1 LPTRRV
7 GGTIG
12 RMAPSDIDSS
22 VGHSFSLEIDGVQIA
37 GIAEVS
43 GLALEQEVR
52 EIKETA
58 ADGTLIIRKLPGRP
72 KAGEVTLIRALTAD
86 QSFENWV
93 RTLRANPTTAR
104 KTGSLSVFNVAGTR
118 LRRYR
123 LVNAWPN
130 SLEIGTTKAGDNS
143 VLTEKLTLLCER
155 LEPE

>member
-1 LPTRRV
+1 MGGMALP
-7 GGTIG
+7 
-12 RMAPSDIDSS
+12 DIDSS
-22 VGHSFSLEIDGVQIA
+22 VGRSFSLEIDGVQIA

-58 ADGTLIIRKLPGRP
+58 ADGTMIIRKLPGRP
-72 KAGEVTLIRALTAD
+72 SAGEVTLIRALTAD

-93 RTLRANPTTAR
+93 KTLRSDPTTAR
-104 KTGSLSVFNVAGTR
+104 KTGSINVFNAAGAR

-123 LVNAWPN
+123 LVNAWPK
-130 SLEIGTTKAGDNS
+130 SLEIGTKAGDTS

>member
-1 LPTRRV
+1 MGGMALP
-7 GGTIG
+7 
-12 RMAPSDIDSS
+12 DIDSS
-22 VGHSFSLEIDGVQIA
+22 VGRSFSLEIDGVQIA

-58 ADGTLIIRKLPGRP
+58 ADGTIIIRKLPGRRP
-72 KAGEVTLIRALTAD
+72 SAGEVTLIRALTAD

-93 RTLRANPTTAR
+93 KTLRSDPTTAR
-104 KTGSLSVFNVAGTR
+104 KTGSINVFNVAGAR

-123 LVNAWPN
+123 LVNAWPK
-130 SLEIGTTKAGDNS
+130 SLEIGTKAGDTS
-143 VLTEKLTLLCER
+143 VITEKLTLLCER

>member
-1 LPTRRV
+1 M
-7 GGTIG
+7 G
-12 RMAPSDIDSS
+12 RMGPSDIDSS

-58 ADGTLIIRKLPGRP
+58 ADGMLIIRKLPGRP

-93 RTLRANPTTAR
+93 RTLRANPTTAL
-104 KTGSLSVFNVAGTR
+104 KTGSINVFNFEGAR

-123 LVNAWPN
+123 LVNAWPK
-130 SLEIGTTKAGDNS
+130 SLEIGVLKADDSS

>member
-1 LPTRRV
+1 MGGMALP
-7 GGTIG
+7 
-12 RMAPSDIDSS
+12 DIDSS
-22 VGHSFSLEIDGVQIA
+22 VGRSFSLEIDGVQIA

-58 ADGTLIIRKLPGRP
+58 ADGTVIIRKLPGRP
-72 KAGEVTLIRALTAD
+72 KAGEVTLIRRLTAD
-86 QSFENWV
+86 QSFEKWV
-93 RTLRANPTTAR
+93 RTLRSDPATAR
-104 KTGSLSVFNVAGTR
+104 KTGSINVFSVAGTR

-123 LVNAWPN
+123 LVNAWPK
-130 SLEIGTTKAGDNS
+130 SLEIGAFKAGDTS